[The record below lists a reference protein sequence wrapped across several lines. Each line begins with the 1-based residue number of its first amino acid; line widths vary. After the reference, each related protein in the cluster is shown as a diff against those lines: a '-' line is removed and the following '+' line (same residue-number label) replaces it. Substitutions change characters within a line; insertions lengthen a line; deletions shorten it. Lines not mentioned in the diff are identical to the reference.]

1 MSPLA
6 MFLAAIEEINMAVGV
21 KFDRNSDLKSPG
33 GAAAGAC
40 DRRVGAEAG
49 RS

>member
-1 MSPLA
+1 
-6 MFLAAIEEINMAVGV
+6 MFLAAIEEINMAVVLDLKRV

-33 GAAAGAC
+33 GAAGAC